1 MDSSAPARGTVAL
14 SPQPWSLTMK
24 PVAVIGLD
32 LAKNVF
38 QVHGADAAGHAVLT
52 KKLSRAQ
59 VFEFFAKL
67 TPCLVG
73 MEACSSA
80 HYWGRCLTELGHTVR
95 LMPPQYVK
103 PYVKTNKNDA
113 RDAEAICEAVS
124 RPTMRFVPIKT
135 EEQQAVMVLHRVRAG
150 IVKQRT
156 ALANQ
161 IRGLLAEFGIV
172 VSQGFEQLNSRLAV
186 LLASPESTLPTALKS
201 TFSSLFQELT
211 SLNSRTKALDKDILT
226 HLRASKEC
234 QRVLK
239 IEGVGPLTATAVVAS
254 VGDIQNFKR
263 ASQFAAWLGLVP
275 RQNSSGGKNQLLGIS
290 KRGDTYL
297 RWLLVHGARAALTY
311 AQRAGKLTDWQ
322 QAMLQRKAFN
332 KVVVAMAHRTARRI
346 WAVLA
351 KDCAYDPHYL
361 QQAAPVAV

>member
-1 MDSSAPARGTVAL
+1 
-14 SPQPWSLTMK
+14 MK
-24 PVAVIGLD
+24 QVAVIGID

-38 QVHGADAAGHAVLT
+38 QIHGADASGNAVLT
-52 KKLSRAQ
+52 KKLSRGQ
-59 VFEFFAKL
+59 MIEFFAKL
-67 TPCLVG
+67 VPCLIG

-80 HYWGRCLTELGHTVR
+80 HYWGRRLTEMGHTVK

-113 RDAEAICEAVS
+113 RDAEAICEAVT
-124 RPTMRFVPIKT
+124 RPNMRFVPIKS
-135 EEQQAVMVLHRVRAG
+135 EEQQAVLVLHRVRDG

-161 IRGLLAEFGIV
+161 IRGLLAEFGFAIP
-172 VSQGFEQLNSRLAV
+172 QGFKQLNTRLME
-186 LLASPESTLPTALKS
+186 LLSSPDSTLPINLRQM
-201 TFSSLFQELT
+201 FSSLLQELINLT
-211 SLNSRTKALDKDILT
+211 KRTKEFDKQIET
-226 HLRASKEC
+226 HLQASTEC
-234 QRVLK
+234 VRVLQ

-254 VGDIQNFKR
+254 VGDIRNFKS

-275 RQNSSGGKNQLLGIS
+275 RQNSSGGKTQLLGIS

-297 RWLLVHGARAALTY
+297 RWLLIHGARAALGHAKRTD
-311 AQRAGKLTDWQ
+311 KLTSWQ
-322 QAMLQRKAFN
+322 QAMLQRKNLN

-351 KDCAYDPHYL
+351 KDCAYDPSYP
-361 QQAAPVAV
+361 QRAAATA

>member
-1 MDSSAPARGTVAL
+1 
-14 SPQPWSLTMK
+14 MK
-24 PVAVIGLD
+24 QIAVVGID

-38 QVHGADAAGHAVLT
+38 QVHGTDAAGHRVLA
-52 KKLSRAQ
+52 KKLSRGQ
-59 VFEFFAKL
+59 MIEFFAKL
-67 TPCLVG
+67 TPCLIG

-80 HYWGRCLTELGHTVR
+80 HYWGRRLTEMGHTVK

-113 RDAEAICEAVS
+113 RDAEAICEAVT
-124 RPTMRFVPIKT
+124 RPNMRFVPIKT
-135 EEQQAVMVLHRVRAG
+135 EEQQAVLVLHRVRDG
-150 IVKQRT
+150 IIKQRT

-172 VSQGFEQLNSRLAV
+172 VPQGFKQLNTRLMQ
-186 LLASPESTLPTALKS
+186 LLSEPDGPLPVNLRQ
-201 TFSSLFQELT
+201 TFSSMFQELAN
-211 SLNSRTKALDKDILT
+211 LIKRTKEFDKQIES

-234 QRVLK
+234 VRVLQ

-254 VGDIQNFKR
+254 VGDIRNFKS

-297 RWLLVHGARAALTY
+297 RCLLVHGARAALGY
-311 AQRAGKLTDWQ
+311 AQRADKLTDWQ
-322 QAMLQRKAFN
+322 QAMLQRKALN

-351 KDCAYDPHYL
+351 KDCAYDPSYP
-361 QQAAPVAV
+361 QRAADTAL

>member
-1 MDSSAPARGTVAL
+1 
-14 SPQPWSLTMK
+14 MK

-59 VFEFFAKL
+59 VYEFFAKL

-80 HYWGRCLTELGHTVR
+80 HYWGRHLSELGHTVR

-135 EEQQAVMVLHRVRAG
+135 EEQQAVLVLHRVRAG

-161 IRGLLAEFGIV
+161 IRGLLAEFGIAV
-172 VSQGFEQLNSRLAV
+172 PQGLQHLNARLAAE
-186 LLASPESTLPTALKS
+186 LAGEDSVLPTALQP
-201 TFSSLFQELT
+201 TFASLFAELAALT
-211 SLNSRTKALDKDILT
+211 SRARALEKDIQT
-226 HLRASKEC
+226 HLRTSKEC
-234 QRVLK
+234 QRVVQL
-239 IEGVGPLTATAVVAS
+239 EGVGPLTATAVVAS
-254 VGDIQNFKR
+254 VGDIRNFKS

-275 RQNSSGGKNQLLGIS
+275 RQHSSGGKHQLLGIS

-297 RWLLVHGARAALTY
+297 RALLVHGARTALTW
-311 AQRAGKLTDWQ
+311 ATRTGKLTAWQ
-322 QAMLQRKAFN
+322 EAMLQRKSLN
-332 KVVVAMAHRTARRI
+332 KVVVTMAHRTARRI

-351 KDCAYDPHYL
+351 KDVDYDPHYRTTGSV
-361 QQAAPVAV
+361 AA